1 MSILQAFLLGLLQG
15 IAEFLPISSSGHL
28 SLAESLLGLDDIP
41 LLFDILLHLAT
52 LLAVVVFFWKKIWQ
66 LLCAFGRL
74 IIRRPISNDMLAEEK
89 NRRSFILAIFLA
101 TLVTGV
107 LGLIVEKLLG
117 EMPVKFVCLGFIIT
131 SFLLIASSI
140 SVRHSALPEEGKS
153 PSAWQALFIGF
164 AQGIGTLP
172 GISRSGSTIA
182 SALFCGLD
190 RTVAGEFSFLV
201 SIPAI
206 LGAFLLELKDLS
218 SLTEIGLSPLAVGF
232 LTAFVCGYLALM
244 FLMKLIK
251 KGRLGWFALYLI
263 PLGLAGLILL

>member
-1 MSILQAFLLGLLQG
+1 MFSPEL
-15 IAEFLPISSSGHL
+15 
-28 SLAESLLGLDDIP
+28 
-41 LLFDILLHLAT
+41 
-52 LLAVVVFFWKKIWQ
+52 
-66 LLCAFGRL
+66 
-74 IIRRPISNDMLAEEK
+74 
-89 NRRSFILAIFLA
+89 
-101 TLVTGV
+101 
-107 LGLIVEKLLG
+107 
-117 EMPVKFVCLGFIIT
+117 FIIT

-218 SLTEIGLSPLAVGF
+218 SLTEIGLAPLAVGF